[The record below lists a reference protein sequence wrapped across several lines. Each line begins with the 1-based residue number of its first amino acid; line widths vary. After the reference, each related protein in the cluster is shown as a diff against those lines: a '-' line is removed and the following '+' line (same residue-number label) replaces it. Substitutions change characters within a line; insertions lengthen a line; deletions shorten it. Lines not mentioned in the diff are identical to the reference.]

1 MQFDRD
7 LSTVT
12 PQSAPEPL
20 KTGWYPADISSQ
32 QEKPN
37 NKGTGN
43 YLEFKYKLRN
53 GRNMTSR
60 HNVKHSNPQTVDIA
74 YQELSAI
81 AHAVGH
87 PRARA
92 AQELVGGPLE
102 LYIVEEP
109 RTDKPGVMGN
119 EVKGFRAIGAGGPV
133 GHTGAVGTQV
143 TAAPAWAAPAP
154 VAQAYVPPQPVAPAQ
169 PTWAPPPAASAPVA
183 QPQYAPPPQT
193 QPAPVTPAGAS
204 AVPPWA
210 R

>member
-20 KTGWYPADISSQ
+20 KTGWYPADITSQ

-92 AQELVGGPLE
+92 AQELVGGPKRYL
-102 LYIVEEP
+102 V
-109 RTDKPGVMGN
+109 
-119 EVKGFRAIGAGGPV
+119 RA
-133 GHTGAVGTQV
+133 H
-143 TAAPAWAAPAP
+143 
-154 VAQAYVPPQPVAPAQ
+154 
-169 PTWAPPPAASAPVA
+169 
-183 QPQYAPPPQT
+183 
-193 QPAPVTPAGAS
+193 S
-204 AVPPWA
+204 AVPDQESEQPGVNRDWSLKVKA
-210 R
+210 LRGNGDP